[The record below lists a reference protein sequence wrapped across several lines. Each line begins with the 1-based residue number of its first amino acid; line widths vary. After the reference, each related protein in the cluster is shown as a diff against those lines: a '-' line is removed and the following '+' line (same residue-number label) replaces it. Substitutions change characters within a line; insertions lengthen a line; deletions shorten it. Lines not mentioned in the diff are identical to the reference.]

1 MKILLIDDDVE
12 LNKLTSDYLMSK
24 SFAVHQA
31 YSGQEAVDLLP
42 DVEPDVILLDIMMPG
57 MDGYEVLK
65 KIRETLSTPV
75 IMLTAR
81 GDDVDKILGLEMG
94 ADDYLSKPF
103 NPRELEAR
111 IKAILRRIELVAK
124 ESESNSEMT
133 FDCFTLNADSYSF
146 YCNDELVDLTNTEF
160 EIMSALLESPSLLID
175 KGDISMRALG
185 KRLGAYDR
193 SIDMHMS
200 NLRKKL
206 GDAGEQI
213 ITVRGKG
220 YRLVPKDAISFDTK

>member
-1 MKILLIDDDVE
+1 M
-12 LNKLTSDYLMSK
+12 
-24 SFAVHQA
+24 VHQA
-31 YSGQEAVDLLP
+31 YNGQEALDLLP
-42 DVEPDVILLDIMMPG
+42 KVNPELILLDIMMPG
-57 MDGYEVLK
+57 MDGYDVLK
-65 KIRETLSTPV
+65 KVREDLLTPV

-94 ADDYLSKPF
+94 ADDYLAKPF

-111 IKAILRRIELVAK
+111 IKAILRRVELTQQKADQASRIE
-124 ESESNSEMT
+124 
-133 FDCFTLNADSYSF
+133 FDGFCIDKDSYSF
-146 YCNDELVDLTNTEF
+146 YCDDLLIDLTNTEF
-160 EIMSALLESPSLLID
+160 EIMSALIEQPSSVID
-175 KGDISMRALG
+175 KSEISMRALG

-206 GDAGEQI
+206 GDAGNQI

-220 YRLVPKDAISFDTK
+220 YRLVNQQSIIAAE